1 MKTIELSTASQPLS
15 AYAQEFGE
23 EEELVILTAN
33 QQPIAVILP
42 LKQFDLET
50 LTLSLNPE
58 FIALIEIAHQE
69 FKAGKKLSLEAMKQA
84 VLP

>member
-1 MKTIELSTASQPLS
+1 MKTIEISTASQPLS

-42 LKQFDLET
+42 LKQFDAET
-50 LTLSLNPE
+50 LALSFSPE
-58 FIALIEIAHQE
+58 FTTLIEQARQE
-69 FKAGKKLSLEAMKQA
+69 FKAGKTLSLEAMMSLTK
-84 VLP
+84 